1 MLAEV
6 LQLLLGLVL
15 IGVIIAAGG
24 YFVAQEFAYMSVDRS
39 ALRARAA
46 TGDAGAER
54 ALRVTRRT
62 SFMLSGAQL
71 GITVTGL
78 LVGYVAEPLVGGS
91 LAALF
96 GAAGAVGAI
105 TTGVL
110 LVSVVVQMIFGE
122 LFPKNLAISNP
133 EPLARAL
140 ARSTLIY
147 LAVLGWLITLFDKA
161 SNLLLK
167 LVRVEPVH
175 DVDSSASAEDLGH
188 IIGDSRDSGD
198 LPDDLSLLL
207 SRILDFPERE
217 VDHAMVPRVRAD
229 VVGEDTTIA
238 DVRRLMAT
246 AHTRYPVV
254 DERSQPVGVVDLVGV
269 LECDPD
275 DDRPVTAIMRE
286 PLVLPTAMPLPTA
299 LVQLQ
304 TSANEL
310 ACVIDEHGG
319 FVGLLTI
326 EDLTEELTGDI
337 VDEHDGDDGGVEGV
351 EQESETT
358 WLLDGDAH
366 LDEVERAIGHDLPR
380 GDYETIAGLL
390 IDLREALPEV
400 GEVQRIELPVMV
412 EDLLEH
418 HAVARFALAETL
430 DVDRF
435 VPSRVRLSLHEAPLD
450 PDDGADA
457 DAAGTH
463 DSEEQR

>member
-1 MLAEV
+1 MLGDV

-91 LAALF
+91 LASLF

-133 EPLARAL
+133 EPMARAL
-140 ARSTLIY
+140 ARSTLVY
-147 LAVLGWLITLFDKA
+147 LAVLGWLIRLFDLS
-161 SNLLLK
+161 SNALLK

-188 IIGDSRDSGD
+188 IIGDSRESGD
-198 LPDDLSLLL
+198 LPADLSLMLD
-207 SRILDFPERE
+207 RILDFPERE

-229 VVGEDTTIA
+229 VVGTETSIA

-269 LECDPD
+269 LACDAD
-275 DDRPVTAIMRE
+275 DSRPVTAIMRE

-299 LVQLQ
+299 LTQLQ
-304 TSANEL
+304 TSSNEL

-337 VDEHDGDDGGVEGV
+337 VDEHDTGEDGVEGV

-358 WLLDGDAH
+358 WVLDGDAH

-400 GEVQRIELPVMV
+400 GEVQRIVLPVV
-412 EDLLEH
+412 GEDLLEAH
-418 HAVARFALAETL
+418 PVTRFALAET
-430 DVDRF
+430 VEVERF
-435 VPSRVRLSLHEAPLD
+435 VPSRVRLTVHEAA
-450 PDDGADA
+450 ADA
-457 DAAGTH
+457 DAVQPGTA
-463 DSEEQR
+463 SGTEEQR